1 MKNIYSVIKKIRN
14 KNKKIFV
21 IGELIFD
28 YNFFIQNIGKSLEK
42 NIPKFEIE
50 KELFELGGAGKIYFA
65 LKKIIQKNAYFV
77 SAINKKKTI
86 EKFDKNIFFYNHNF
100 NNIIKNRYWK
110 KNKKVFQI
118 NQDNKN
124 KFHFNKGFNK
134 FTVGIIKK
142 NLKKISAIII
152 GDYKHG
158 LIDKKLIS
166 TLIKICKNNNIK
178 IYLDAQIRSLNH
190 VDYRYSNVDFLVF
203 NFREF
208 NLYKKKFNITG
219 DEKKSL
225 LQIKKKL
232 DLGAVV
238 LKKGSKGSSILNDK
252 FNYYQSRA
260 FKGKKIID
268 VVGAG
273 DYFIAMLAALNNNYH
288 YIDILK
294 FSNYWAF
301 EKISSKNLV

>member
-1 MKNIYSVIKKIRN
+1 MKKIYSVIKKI
-14 KNKKIFV
+14 KNQNRKIFV

-42 NIPKFEIE
+42 NIPKFEIQ

-65 LKKIIQKNAYFV
+65 LKKIIEKNAYFI

-86 EKFDKNIFFYNHNF
+86 QKFDKNTFFYNYNF
-100 NNIIKNRYWK
+100 NNITKNRYWK
-110 KNKKVFQI
+110 NNKKIFQI
-118 NQDNKN
+118 NQDNEKI
-124 KFHFNKGFNK
+124 FYFNEQFNQ
-134 FTVGIIKK
+134 FTVNIIRK

-158 LIDKKLIS
+158 LINKKLIS
-166 TLIKICKNNNIK
+166 ILVKICKDNNIK

-203 NFREF
+203 NIREF
-208 NLYKKKFNITG
+208 NLYKKKFNISG
-219 DEKKSL
+219 SEKKSL
-225 LQIKKKL
+225 LQIKNKL
-232 DLGAVV
+232 NLGAVV
-238 LKKGSKGSSILNDK
+238 LKKGSKGSSILNDN
-252 FNYYQSRA
+252 FDYYHSKA

-273 DYFIAMLAALNNNYH
+273 DYFIAMLVSLNNNYS
-288 YIDILK
+288 YKDILK
-294 FSNYWAF
+294 ISNYWAF
-301 EKISSKNLV
+301 KKISSKKI

>member
-1 MKNIYSVIKKIRN
+1 MKKIYSVIKKI
-14 KNKKIFV
+14 KNQNRKIFV

-28 YNFFIQNIGKSLEK
+28 YNFFIKNIGKSLEK
-42 NIPKFEIE
+42 NIPKFEIQ
-50 KELFELGGAGKIYFA
+50 KELFELGGAGKIYLA
-65 LKKIIQKNAYFV
+65 LKKIIEKNAYFI

-86 EKFDKNIFFYNHNF
+86 QKFHKNIFFYNHNF
-100 NNIIKNRYWK
+100 NNITKNRYWK
-110 KNKKVFQI
+110 NNKKIFQI
-118 NQDNKN
+118 NEDNK
-124 KFHFNKGFNK
+124 KIFYFNKQFNQ
-134 FTVGIIKK
+134 FTENIIRK

-158 LIDKKLIS
+158 LINKKLIS

-203 NFREF
+203 NIREF

-219 DEKKSL
+219 SEKKSL
-225 LQIKKKL
+225 LQIKNKL
-232 DLGAVV
+232 NLEAVV
-238 LKKGSKGSSILNDK
+238 LKKGSKGSSILNDN
-252 FNYYQSRA
+252 FEYYHSKA

-273 DYFIAMLAALNNNYH
+273 DYFIAMLASLNDH
-288 YIDILK
+288 YGYEDILK
-294 FSNYWAF
+294 LSNYWAF
-301 EKISSKNLV
+301 KKISLKKI